1 MNKHLIKVCCLII
14 LETMLDQVT
23 EVEAPSVKGVVEQ
36 GRIIIKLKD
45 TWCNFM
51 YQVHKGTILGS
62 AESWVKEV
70 FVVQ

>member
-23 EVEAPSVKGVVEQ
+23 EVEAPSVKFVVEQ
-36 GRIIIKLKD
+36 GRIMKLKD
-45 TWCNFM
+45 SWCNFM
-51 YQVHKGTILGS
+51 YQVHKGTILGP